1 MSSWRSKYSVVCRF
15 LKERRKHINGLV
27 QDCSNSIANALEL
40 LQSCTK
46 PSIYVFANITMPADG
61 LLPSDAI
68 HIYRTDNWEAH
79 ILYLSIKLYC
89 VKMSLQNREYWR
101 GFYLISSNLKVD
113 SIITTR
119 DQRGLEVNRQ
129 WSLNA
134 FILWEMFPNEVI
146 EIHNLKQ

>member
-15 LKERRKHINGLV
+15 LKERRKYIDGLV

-46 PSIYVFANITMPADG
+46 PSIYAFANITTPAHG

-89 VKMSLQNREYWR
+89 VKMSLQNREYWW

-119 DQRGLEVNRQ
+119 DQHGLEVNRQ

-134 FILWEMFPNEVI
+134 LILWDMFPNEII